1 MKRILLFWLSFLT
14 VTGLEASHIVGGE
27 FELLHIKDFRYQL
40 NLVLYFDDINGLPGA
55 QDASIVAHIFRKRDH
70 VFLRNVTL
78 SLQTRERVPFF
89 NPDCTP
95 SLQDQIR
102 TDRIFYSTQ
111 ITLSPDQFDDP
122 EGYYVS
128 WERCCRNYTIQNVF
142 SDDPD
147 IPGGISSGQTFYL
160 EFPPVVKDGEPF
172 VNSSP
177 ILFPPLSDPGCIDQF
192 YWVGFQ
198 GSDPDGDSLVYT
210 MITPLSTH
218 ETNVAIPTQTRPAPY
233 PEVTWRSGFSDDNFV
248 NGNPDLRIT
257 TDGFIS
263 VRPTAVGLFVFAIQC
278 REYRDGVQIGEVRRD
293 YQMLVIDCPVSDPP
307 EIKARPKNSSDF
319 YVEGDTLFYQVADDQ
334 KCIDI
339 IVDDPDPGERVFIR
353 AKPVNFEGEISEI
366 LPPISAGNIGPNGE
380 PVSFEVCFGDCP
392 FLRDEPFL
400 IDVVAYDDSCPLP
413 LTDSVRLTVVI
424 EAPPNRKP
432 DILTTRGADFG
443 DFLTHTVTEQ
453 AGGVYTFDFIVRDPD
468 GDSVFVDFVPE
479 GFNLEDF
486 GMSYSIINDGF
497 EEDLVRFTWNYD
509 CTQPNISFDGKT
521 NFELTILAEDKDQCQ
536 YADPDEL
543 EVNLNIILPPNT
555 EPEVFL
561 AGNRLTD
568 YYFLEFEVD
577 ELVRLNIQADDQD
590 DDRISLLGFGTD
602 FNFSDYNIDFI
613 PIEARGLPGANTTFT
628 WNLICETFDLAVR
641 DSFRIMFLVEDFD
654 RCQITNRD
662 TLTVDIKVVPD
673 VNSDPFLSI
682 RELFGT
688 EIIEDR
694 LKATIGDTINLS
706 LQGTDFEEDSIFLEL
721 LNIEPLDPETYSFTP
736 VGGVRNV
743 SSSFEWVPQCELL
756 PPGESSM
763 TYTFEFI
770 LRDEH
775 CLDPKN
781 DTVSVDI
788 EINDV
793 LSLEEEFLPANVFTP
808 NGDGCN
814 DFFAME
820 GEYATCNGGQALIKG
835 LPFDNCRNSFQSIRI
850 YNRWGKQ
857 VFISNQRDFRW
868 YGDGE
873 SAGVYYYY
881 LQYTQRDYR
890 GTVSVLY

>member
-1 MKRILLFWLSFLT
+1 MK
-14 VTGLEASHIVGGE
+14 
-27 FELLHIKDFRYQL
+27 
-40 NLVLYFDDINGLPGA
+40 
-55 QDASIVAHIFRKRDH
+55 
-70 VFLRNVTL
+70 
-78 SLQTRERVPFF
+78 ER
-89 NPDCTP
+89 
-95 SLQDQIR
+95 
-102 TDRIFYSTQ
+102 
-111 ITLSPDQFDDP
+111 
-122 EGYYVS
+122 
-128 WERCCRNYTIQNVF
+128 
-142 SDDPD
+142 
-147 IPGGISSGQTFYL
+147 
-160 EFPPVVKDGEPF
+160 
-172 VNSSP
+172 
-177 ILFPPLSDPGCIDQF
+177 
-192 YWVGFQ
+192 
-198 GSDPDGDSLVYT
+198 
-210 MITPLSTH
+210 
-218 ETNVAIPTQTRPAPY
+218 
-233 PEVTWRSGFSDDNFV
+233 
-248 NGNPDLRIT
+248 
-257 TDGFIS
+257 S
-263 VRPTAVGLFVFAIQC
+263 VRFCLPFPQ
-278 REYRDGVQIGEVRRD
+278 
-293 YQMLVIDCPVSDPP
+293 
-307 EIKARPKNSSDF
+307 
-319 YVEGDTLFYQVADDQ
+319 
-334 KCIDI
+334 
-339 IVDDPDPGERVFIR
+339 
-353 AKPVNFEGEISEI
+353 EIS
-366 LPPISAGNIGPNGE
+366 GPTE
-380 PVSFEVCFGDCP
+380 KPVSFEVCFGDCP

-400 IDVVAYDDSCPLP
+400 IDVVAYDDFCPLP

-613 PIEARGLPGANTTFT
+613 PIEAQGLPGANTTFT
-628 WNLICETFDLAVR
+628 WDLICETFDLAVR

-706 LQGTDFEEDSIFLEL
+706 LQGTDL
-721 LNIEPLDPETYSFTP
+721 
-736 VGGVRNV
+736 
-743 SSSFEWVPQCELL
+743 
-756 PPGESSM
+756 
-763 TYTFEFI
+763 
-770 LRDEH
+770 
-775 CLDPKN
+775 
-781 DTVSVDI
+781 
-788 EINDV
+788 
-793 LSLEEEFLPANVFTP
+793 
-808 NGDGCN
+808 
-814 DFFAME
+814 
-820 GEYATCNGGQALIKG
+820 
-835 LPFDNCRNSFQSIRI
+835 
-850 YNRWGKQ
+850 
-857 VFISNQRDFRW
+857 
-868 YGDGE
+868 
-873 SAGVYYYY
+873 
-881 LQYTQRDYR
+881 
-890 GTVSVLY
+890 